1 MHPQSGMGTV
11 WIVGPTRA
19 PVAQLDRASDFGSE
33 GCRFKSCPVHH
44 GFYWGFCDTLDGQYH
59 GDGPLG
65 DRSLPRRSSGYIQGS
80 CHKLSLTHA
89 LPRSSGYTAGFLPQT
104 QPDPGT
110 SEIGRFLRKRHS
122 AEHDREAAFSMAG
135 TLDGQAIFMAST
147 TGTDRSEIGPYL
159 GYLLAAIGNAFRLQ
173 PPMVHPL

>member
-1 MHPQSGMGTV
+1 MQIRPCQSISTMTLTSDQKVAGSSPARCTTGF
-11 WIVGPTRA
+11 VGVLRQYRR
-19 PVAQLDRASDFGSE
+19 PVPRGRTA
-33 GCRFKSCPVHH
+33 
-44 GFYWGFCDTLDGQYH
+44 
-59 GDGPLG
+59 
-65 DRSLPRRSSGYIQGS
+65 RRSVPTSEVLGIHPGV
-80 CHKLSLTHA
+80 
-89 LPRSSGYTAGFLPQT
+89 LPQT
-104 QPDPGT
+104 QPHPGT
-110 SEIGRFLRKRHS
+110 SEVGRFLRKRHS